1 MQSVKS
7 LFNVKQLDWKSSNLS
22 FVIPMIVL
30 LAMTVGM
37 FADVIIPSSTKVLSW
52 AECDLRFQFVYWRD
66 FGFGQIRQGNFPL
79 WNPHIFSGAPYFGG
93 FQSALL
99 YPPNLIYLILPI
111 EKAINVGIMLHV
123 FLAGVF
129 MYLWTS
135 HRGLRP
141 TACLVSSGLLM
152 FCHPHFLHIFAGHL
166 PNLCTLVWAPLIF
179 LAIDGFFKK
188 CSLGWILLGIFAITM
203 QILAG
208 HPQYVFYTGVAA
220 ALYSAFCL
228 ISCRQRFRIVLGLS
242 GMYAGAI
249 ALSAVQLLT
258 GIQAAGESIRSI
270 GLDFTVASLFA
281 FPPENMATLLAPGF
295 FGDSL
300 HFPYWGRHTVWEM
313 SLFIGVTGLFLAIYG
328 AIRGDRSIRRHSIAM
343 VLILMIL
350 ALGAYTPLFQVL
362 HAYVFG
368 FDKFRGMSKFVF
380 QASLF
385 LIMLSAIGLDRLIRS
400 GPASRTTC
408 AVILITG
415 IVIGFAGIVM
425 RHSGMGGAL
434 ETWQEIMGSI
444 NATGESYI
452 PSWKYADDQ
461 FIREAGHFASKSLVF
476 CGATCVLLSSVLFLL
491 RVSRRMMF
499 LLAALALIEVVVF
512 AARARPTF
520 DLGLTGIPEMAA
532 PSADYQGGYRILNPL
547 NPNSAMSW
555 GNEDLWGLDPGVLM
569 RYAEFMAFTQGL
581 NPDNVNQDLG
591 FSRPHRLY
599 SMLRC
604 RHVYIYMPNTN
615 GVKEFAAKE
624 RALVPRLQLIDDYRV
639 MSGRDD
645 IFSAMSSPQFDPRK
659 MVILEQSPQPKPKRG
674 SADGT
679 VRLLDSST
687 DHLTIEAEL
696 PYPKILV
703 ITDNYA
709 KGWQALAL
717 QGSDQEEYDVLPA
730 NYILRAIPLSA
741 GHHRLRVEYL
751 PLAFTVGKWIS
762 IFSAV
767 IYIGA
772 IVWHRRKSRI

>member
-1 MQSVKS
+1 
-7 LFNVKQLDWKSSNLS
+7 
-22 FVIPMIVL
+22 
-30 LAMTVGM
+30 
-37 FADVIIPSSTKVLSW
+37 
-52 AECDLRFQFVYWRD
+52 
-66 FGFGQIRQGNFPL
+66 
-79 WNPHIFSGAPYFGG
+79 
-93 FQSALL
+93 
-99 YPPNLIYLILPI
+99 
-111 EKAINVGIMLHV
+111 
-123 FLAGVF
+123 
-129 MYLWTS
+129 
-135 HRGLRP
+135 
-141 TACLVSSGLLM
+141 
-152 FCHPHFLHIFAGHL
+152 
-166 PNLCTLVWAPLIF
+166 
-179 LAIDGFFKK
+179 
-188 CSLGWILLGIFAITM
+188 
-203 QILAG
+203 
-208 HPQYVFYTGVAA
+208 
-220 ALYSAFCL
+220 
-228 ISCRQRFRIVLGLS
+228 
-242 GMYAGAI
+242 
-249 ALSAVQLLT
+249 
-258 GIQAAGESIRSI
+258 
-270 GLDFTVASLFA
+270 
-281 FPPENMATLLAPGF
+281 
-295 FGDSL
+295 
-300 HFPYWGRHTVWEM
+300 
-313 SLFIGVTGLFLAIYG
+313 
-328 AIRGDRSIRRHSIAM
+328 
-343 VLILMIL
+343 
-350 ALGAYTPLFQVL
+350 
-362 HAYVFG
+362 
-368 FDKFRGMSKFVF
+368 
-380 QASLF
+380 
-385 LIMLSAIGLDRLIRS
+385 
-400 GPASRTTC
+400 
-408 AVILITG
+408 
-415 IVIGFAGIVM
+415 
-425 RHSGMGGAL
+425 
-434 ETWQEIMGSI
+434 
-444 NATGESYI
+444 
-452 PSWKYADDQ
+452 
-461 FIREAGHFASKSLVF
+461 
-476 CGATCVLLSSVLFLL
+476 
-491 RVSRRMMF
+491 
-499 LLAALALIEVVVF
+499 
-512 AARARPTF
+512 
-520 DLGLTGIPEMAA
+520 MAA